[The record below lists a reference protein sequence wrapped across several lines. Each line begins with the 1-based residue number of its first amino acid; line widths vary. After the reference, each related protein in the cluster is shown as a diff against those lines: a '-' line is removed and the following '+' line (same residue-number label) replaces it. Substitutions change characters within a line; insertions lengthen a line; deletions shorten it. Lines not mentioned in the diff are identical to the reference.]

1 MEPVVRPGIGWVGGT
16 EKTGGLQWLQQMLTA
31 CFSFWHYTSKSIKMT
46 YSQFFLLLE
55 TISVSKLA
63 AWAEISGFLSLLC
76 TQRNCDADWICV
88 YVNVRGGCEEEA
100 VFGPRL
106 KCRTRVPAP
115 GKETSRAET
124 RGTCLP
130 SGKRDTAKITLALR
144 EQRKVS
150 TISRMYVHRRDKKA
164 KR

>member
-1 MEPVVRPGIGWVGGT
+1 MSLPKYVCRYHINRCSLMIYCGASSQAGDRVGGRHGKNRWSAGIAT
-16 EKTGGLQWLQQMLTA
+16 NANCIFFFTRANPLRWLIL
-31 CFSFWHYTSKSIKMT
+31 I
-46 YSQFFLLLE
+46 FFLLLE
-55 TISVSKLA
+55 TLSVSKLA

-76 TQRNCDADWICV
+76 TQRNRDADWICV

-130 SGKRDTAKITLALR
+130 SGKHVTRLK
-144 EQRKVS
+144 
-150 TISRMYVHRRDKKA
+150 
-164 KR
+164 

>member
-1 MEPVVRPGIGWVGGT
+1 MSLPKYVCRYHINRCSLMIYCGASGQAGDRVGGRHG
-16 EKTGGLQWLQQMLTA
+16 KTGGLQGLQQMLTA
-31 CFSFWHYTSKSIKMT
+31 FFSFWHYTSKSIRMT
-46 YSQFFLLLE
+46 YSYLLLE

-76 TQRNCDADWICV
+76 ERRNCDADWICV
-88 YVNVRGGCEEEA
+88 YVNVRGGCVEEA

-130 SGKRDTAKITLALR
+130 SGKHVTRLK
-144 EQRKVS
+144 
-150 TISRMYVHRRDKKA
+150 
-164 KR
+164 